1 MQALRWCPCHTCAR
15 WVTPGCGP
23 SHFLHNPISVLQVC
37 GSLVMASNRLWEPR
51 EPTPPWQWTS
61 LLVWLRLVLQVLL
74 PAEGSRL
81 IMASDGLWDLVNYFK
96 AVNLTRTKPTR
107 AAAESLSQVGAA
119 AVSVTAG
126 ALEH

>member
-1 MQALRWCPCHTCAR
+1 
-15 WVTPGCGP
+15 
-23 SHFLHNPISVLQVC
+23 
-37 GSLVMASNRLWEPR
+37 
-51 EPTPPWQWTS
+51 
-61 LLVWLRLVLQVLL
+61 
-74 PAEGSRL
+74 
-81 IMASDGLWDLVNYFK
+81 MASDGLWDLVNYFK